1 MTFRVF
7 EEERIVELPE
17 GPPYSPMDDHES
29 PTVQLLV
36 PQEPTQTRRDEDV
49 FQRVHVINETIAFKS
64 PAAPGAQPGMPD
76 PIFQFIMT
84 QLKENWVLLGWQE
97 NLSLNERVRGIMEM
111 YVHLFIS
118 YF

>member
-1 MTFRVF
+1 
-7 EEERIVELPE
+7 
-17 GPPYSPMDDHES
+17 MDDHES
-29 PTVQLLV
+29 PTVQSLV
-36 PQEPTQTRRDEDV
+36 PQEPAQTRRDEDV

-84 QLKENWVLLGWQE
+84 QLKENWAPVGWQE
-97 NLSLNERVRGIMEM
+97 NLSLNERVKGIMEM
-111 YVHLFIS
+111 YVHWFIF